1 MKACVKVWIRNRKY
15 TLTTKQKQES
25 GAGEQTRHLKSWKAI
40 INIKAENIYDHNT
53 EKQKKSNICLFVQ
66 PQDYTDYAR
75 YMLFTSRYSATA
87 TQRTV
92 VLEVVKLRAAKCMA
106 TEKKNYLT
114 LILQRS
120 YQVK

>member
-1 MKACVKVWIRNRKY
+1 
-15 TLTTKQKQES
+15 
-25 GAGEQTRHLKSWKAI
+25 
-40 INIKAENIYDHNT
+40 
-53 EKQKKSNICLFVQ
+53 
-66 PQDYTDYAR
+66 
-75 YMLFTSRYSATA
+75 MLFTSRYSATA

-120 YQVK
+120 YQVEIVGILVRYTRNFSQ

>member
-1 MKACVKVWIRNRKY
+1 
-15 TLTTKQKQES
+15 
-25 GAGEQTRHLKSWKAI
+25 
-40 INIKAENIYDHNT
+40 
-53 EKQKKSNICLFVQ
+53 
-66 PQDYTDYAR
+66 
-75 YMLFTSRYSATA
+75 MLFTSRYSATA

-92 VLEVVKLRAAKCMA
+92 VLEVVKPRAAKCMA